1 MRAPA
6 VLIALLG
13 FLPQVLSSGSFELRI
28 KNFTNSLGR
37 LSSGQCCDGSSSSS
51 APCMAPCR
59 TKFRVC
65 LNIYQANIDTKS
77 PCTFGD
83 ITTPVLGGNSLDVP
97 NLNVEGFSNP
107 IVFPFD
113 FTWPGTFSLI
123 VEVWHDTNETSRS
136 DDTLI
141 ARMTKQS
148 FADVGGPWIEEEQRW
163 GGLAGTHLKLAY
175 RVTCAAHYYGAGCEV
190 LCRPRDDAFGHYTCS
205 PAGEIVCRPGWTGD
219 YCSKPRCLPGC
230 DAEHGHCLKPDEC
243 ICHSGWVG
251 ELCDQCE
258 RHPGCVHGS
267 CSRPWDCICDEG
279 WGGLFCNQDLNYC
292 TNHRPC
298 RNGGICHNTGQ
309 GSYTCVCPPEY
320 TGPDC
325 EKSLHSC
332 DVRPCLNGGAC
343 VQDEGRELACA
354 CPEGYDGA
362 RCETRRLTCSDQPCR
377 NGGTCELR
385 PSGYACVCPL
395 GYAGADCGLEADP
408 CAANPCRNGATCTRA
423 GDGFKCTC
431 KIGFRG
437 NRCEI
442 DIDDCAGITCE
453 HGGTCVDLVNGQR
466 CQCAPGFLG
475 PRCETRV
482 DLCLAKP
489 CANGGEC
496 LVLDNDYECR
506 CRPGF
511 AGKDCSIDIDECA
524 SSPCRNG
531 GSCKDRVDGYHC
543 NCPPGWGGRACTVS
557 LTDLAFKQAG
567 GLQRRVGDEAADE
580 EGLSGKQVAWIAA
593 LGSAVPLVAIGAV
606 LGIVCVRRRRK
617 RLQRAADAEARAQNL
632 ANAGGGGV
640 VGGVGGVAHGHVIR
654 NTWGKCEA
662 PAPECQNA
670 HNAAAEECK
679 RKTLNTESARLLAAL
694 DPRLSRLSADSAY
707 CANSDT
713 SLVKRA
719 LEGGGVY
726 VLDDHC
732 LPPTFATQV

>member
-6 VLIALLG
+6 VLIALIG
-13 FLPQVLSSGSFELRI
+13 FLPQVLTSGSFELRI
-28 KNFTNSLGR
+28 KSFTNSLGR

-51 APCMAPCR
+51 DAPCLAPCR

-65 LNIYQANIDTKS
+65 LKIYQANIDTTS

-97 NLNVEGFSNP
+97 NLNVQGFSNP

-123 VEVWHDTNETSRS
+123 VEAWHDTNETSRS

-148 FADVGGPWIEEEQRW
+148 IADVGGPWVEEEQRW
-163 GGLAGTHLKLAY
+163 GGPGEAHLRLSY

-205 PAGEIVCRPGWTGD
+205 PSGEIVCKPGWTGD

-243 ICHSGWVG
+243 ICHTGWVG
-251 ELCDQCE
+251 ELCDQCQ
-258 RHPGCVHGS
+258 RHPGCFHGT
-267 CSRPWDCICDEG
+267 CTKPWDCNCDEG

-298 RNGGICHNTGQ
+298 RNGGTCHNTGQ

-320 TGPDC
+320 TGLNC

-332 DVRPCLNGGAC
+332 AVRPCLNGGAC
-343 VQDEGRELACA
+343 VQEGKELVCA
-354 CPEGYDGA
+354 CPSGFDGA
-362 RCETRRLTCSDQPCR
+362 QCETRILTCADQPCR
-377 NGGTCELR
+377 NGGTCETR
-385 PSGYACVCPL
+385 PSGYVCTCPP
-395 GYAGADCGLEADP
+395 GFAGTDCALEADP
-408 CAANPCRNGATCTRA
+408 CAGNPCRNGATCSRA
-423 GDGFKCTC
+423 GDSYKCSCKPGFK
-431 KIGFRG
+431 G
-437 NRCEI
+437 NRCEV
-442 DIDDCAGITCE
+442 DIDDCAGVVCE
-453 HGGTCVDLVNGQR
+453 HGGTCVDLVNDRR
-466 CQCAPGFLG
+466 CQCAPGFVG
-475 PRCETRV
+475 ARCETRV
-482 DLCLAKP
+482 DFCKAKP
-489 CANGGEC
+489 CANGGKC

-506 CRPGF
+506 CQPGF
-511 AGKDCSIDIDECA
+511 EGKDCSIDIDECA
-524 SSPCRNG
+524 SSPCQNG
-531 GSCKDRVDGYHC
+531 GTCRDRVDGYHC
-543 NCPPGWGGRACTVS
+543 DCSAGWGGKACTV
-557 LTDLAFKQAG
+557 LLADFVSKPAG
-567 GLQRRVGDEAADE
+567 GHLRRVGEDVE
-580 EGLSGKQVAWIAA
+580 EESLSGQHVALIAA
-593 LGSAVPLVAIGAV
+593 LSAAVPALALAAAVGVA
-606 LGIVCVRRRRK
+606 CVRRRRK
-617 RLQRAADAEARAQNL
+617 RAQNAADAEARAQNA
-632 ANAGGGGV
+632 ANAGGGGR
-640 VGGVGGVAHGHVIR
+640 VIR
-654 NTWGKCEA
+654 NTWGKCDA

-679 RKTLNTESARLLAAL
+679 RKTLNTESAARLLAAL
-694 DPRLSRLSADSAY
+694 DPRLSRLSSDSAY

>member
-13 FLPQVLSSGSFELRI
+13 FLPQVLTSGSFELRI
-28 KNFTNSLGR
+28 KSFTNSLGR
-37 LSSGQCCDGSSSSS
+37 LSSGQCCDGSSNSD
-51 APCMAPCR
+51 APCLAPCR

-65 LNIYQANIDTKS
+65 LKIYQANIDTTS

-97 NLNVEGFSNP
+97 NLHVEGFSNP

-123 VEVWHDTNETSRS
+123 VEAWHDTNETSRS

-148 FADVGGPWIEEEQRW
+148 IADVGGPWIEEEQRW
-163 GGLAGTHLKLAY
+163 GGPGAAHLRLSY
-175 RVTCAAHYYGAGCEV
+175 RVTCAAHYYGSGCEV

-205 PAGEIVCRPGWTGD
+205 SSGEIVCKAGWTGD

-258 RHPGCVHGS
+258 RHPGCVHGT
-267 CSRPWDCICDEG
+267 CSRPWDCICEEG

-298 RNGGICHNTGQ
+298 RNGGTCHNTGQ
-309 GSYTCVCPPEY
+309 GSYTCMCPAEY

-332 DVRPCLNGGAC
+332 DVRPCRNGGAC
-343 VQDEGRELACA
+343 VPDESGELSCA
-354 CPEGYDGA
+354 CPQGYEGA
-362 RCETRRLTCSDQPCR
+362 RCETRRLTCFDQPCR
-377 NGGTCELR
+377 NGGICEPR
-385 PSGYACVCPL
+385 PTGYICVCPV
-395 GYAGADCGLEADP
+395 GYAGTDCALEADP
-408 CAANPCRNGATCTRA
+408 CAANPCRNGATCMRA

-431 KIGFRG
+431 KAGFRG

-466 CQCAPGFLG
+466 CHCAPGVG
-475 PRCETRV
+475 PALPAKIAASTLTSVPRPRAGTAERV
-482 DLCLAKP
+482 GTESTATTARVPPAGAASRARSPWPSWRQSKP
-489 CANGGEC
+489 GGH
-496 LVLDNDYECR
+496 L
-506 CRPGF
+506 
-511 AGKDCSIDIDECA
+511 
-524 SSPCRNG
+524 
-531 GSCKDRVDGYHC
+531 
-543 NCPPGWGGRACTVS
+543 
-557 LTDLAFKQAG
+557 
-567 GLQRRVGDEAADE
+567 RRVGDEVTE
-580 EGLSGKQVAWIAA
+580 EESLSGQQVAWIASVTA
-593 LGSAVPLVAIGAV
+593 VVPLVALAAT
-606 LGIVCVRRRRK
+606 LAIVCVRRRRK
-617 RLQRAADAEARAQNL
+617 RQALAADAEARAQNA
-632 ANAGGGGV
+632 ANAGG
-640 VGGVGGVAHGHVIR
+640 GHVIR
-654 NTWGKCEA
+654 NTWGKCDA
-662 PAPECQNA
+662 PVAECQNA

-732 LPPTFATQV
+732 LPPTYATQV